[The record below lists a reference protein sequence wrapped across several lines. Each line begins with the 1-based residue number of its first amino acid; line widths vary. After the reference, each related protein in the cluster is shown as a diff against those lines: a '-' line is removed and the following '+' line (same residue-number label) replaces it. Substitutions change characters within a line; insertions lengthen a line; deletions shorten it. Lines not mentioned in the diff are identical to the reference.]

1 VSRMGPV
8 KKEDPL
14 THVPPRVLH
23 KRPLVTA
30 LTRETV
36 RPHCQAQEH
45 KRCHFALKRDRNDA
59 E

>member
-1 VSRMGPV
+1 MGPV